1 LALTSQRPSRSF
13 SPRSDGSDLP
23 IASTTPRA
31 RSPLDAGRLS
41 HGRPCFESHGELF
54 SMLQEADAGRARTF
68 LPAVVVAEAE
78 TMLWE
83 GYDGWGCCSSLPVS
97 R

>member
-1 LALTSQRPSRSF
+1 
-13 SPRSDGSDLP
+13 
-23 IASTTPRA
+23 
-31 RSPLDAGRLS
+31 
-41 HGRPCFESHGELF
+41 
-54 SMLQEADAGRARTF
+54 MLQEADAGRARTF

-97 R
+97 W